1 METGAPNRDIPES
14 IKRQLRREAGF
25 GCCICGN
32 PVFEYHHIKDWAL
45 TKSHNPLDMMVVCPN
60 HHNEATLRAL
70 TEPEQRRWKERPL
83 NIANG
88 YVDGLLKI
96 TEPGV
101 AVQVGTNYLVGPGFK
116 FTVDGAPL
124 LSLDRDSDGRLQ
136 LSLDLYDAADSLLL
150 TIHNNEWITG
160 DPMPWDVEFSHRK
173 FVLRRKRGEVTLSI
187 NARRAPILLHGQ
199 LWRKGQLFEMN
210 NRVLRFNGVVREVNV
225 SEIGFVGSS
234 FSADTTSGLFQIV
247 PDPRF
252 GAAMQVSEADRLLR
266 LEMCFAALRDLEQK
280 AV

>member
-14 IKRQLRREAGF
+14 IKRQLRQEAGF

-32 PVFEYHHIKDWAL
+32 PVFQYHHIRDWAF
-45 TKSHNPLDMMVVCPN
+45 TKSHNPLDMMVACPN
-60 HHNEATLRAL
+60 HHHEATVHAL
-70 TEPEQRRWKERPL
+70 TEAEQRRWKDRPL

-101 AVQVGTNYLVGPGFK
+101 AVQVGTNYLVGTGFK

-136 LSLDLYDAADSLLL
+136 LSLNLYDRADSLLL

-210 NRVLRFNGVVREVNV
+210 DRVFRFNGVVRDTMF

-234 FSADTTSGLFQIV
+234 FSADTASGLFQIV
-247 PDPRF
+247 PDPRL
-252 GAAMQVSEADRLLR
+252 GAAMFVNDPDRLLR